1 MKNPKQGSQT
11 DLSFIQSTKDLRA
24 EARRLKL
31 EISLQEIELRRTLKS
46 LPGETIKAGVGKILP
61 SKLTGSLAGPLA
73 GIAITAGSAIL
84 GGYLTKKAG
93 AKMAGKAGASLA
105 KTGIMAVAPVLLKM
119 LFRKKKSDTE
129 TKV

>member
-1 MKNPKQGSQT
+1 MKNQKTNSQT
-11 DLSFIQSTKDLRA
+11 DLSFVRNTRDLRA

-31 EISLQEIELRRTLKS
+31 EIRLQEIELRQTLKS

-61 SKLTGSLAGPLA
+61 SRLTGSVAGPLA

-105 KTGIMAVAPVLLKM
+105 RTGIMAVAPVLLRM
-119 LFRKKKSDTE
+119 LFKKKKTE
-129 TKV
+129 DEVKG